1 MKSGGVTV
9 SQLLEGG
16 CLSNSEMALIVHKV
30 GYTLFEVTAADA
42 FTADQLLFAGGFS
55 PAPHV
60 PVLSQSPHKTRAD
73 RSRAAD
79 IDIEP

>member
-60 PVLSQSPHKTRAD
+60 PAALSVPSQNACGPV
-73 RSRAAD
+73 SRC
-79 IDIEP
+79 